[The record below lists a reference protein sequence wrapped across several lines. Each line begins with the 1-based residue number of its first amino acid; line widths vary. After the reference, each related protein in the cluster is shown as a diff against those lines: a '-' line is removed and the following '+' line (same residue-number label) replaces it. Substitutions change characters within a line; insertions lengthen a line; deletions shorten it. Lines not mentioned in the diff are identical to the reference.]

1 LREGNPFWELNL
13 DGGSAPRKVFRHSR
27 KGLARK
33 DVLLRKAE
41 FEETTLDG
49 LIEEI
54 YFLVELILDT
64 VRRPVKVKENGAQD
78 QK

>member
-1 LREGNPFWELNL
+1 
-13 DGGSAPRKVFRHSR
+13 
-27 KGLARK
+27 LARK

-41 FEETTLDG
+41 FEETALDG
-49 LIEEI
+49 LIEEV

-64 VRRPVKVKENGAQD
+64 LRRSVKVKENGAQD

>member
-1 LREGNPFWELNL
+1 
-13 DGGSAPRKVFRHSR
+13 
-27 KGLARK
+27 LARK

-41 FEETTLDG
+41 FEETALDG
-49 LIEEI
+49 FIEEI

-64 VRRPVKVKENGAQD
+64 LRRSVKVKENGAQD